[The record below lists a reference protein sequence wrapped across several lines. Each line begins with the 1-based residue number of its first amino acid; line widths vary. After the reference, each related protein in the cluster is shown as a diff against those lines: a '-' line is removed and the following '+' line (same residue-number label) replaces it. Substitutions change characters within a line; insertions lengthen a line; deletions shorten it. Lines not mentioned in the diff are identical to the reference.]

1 MIRKNYTFS
10 IRLFFFFG
18 LFSGL
23 VLQAQYKKPK
33 HWLSA
38 HTGVYSFNAP
48 ALSAYNGEDAPALT
62 GNYFNWS
69 PSLQHSYGLGYS
81 YHFKSLEIGLSLAY
95 HNWFTQYY
103 FYPDLYF
110 RQGNP
115 PRPINNTLTRAEINI
130 DFLSV
135 SLRLGNYHHYRSWSW
150 GYNLNLMGFS
160 LLQNNIVHFSE
171 PQSGNNQRI
180 ETHWEENTPTF
191 NGALELA
198 PALRSYILRNKT
210 LYLELQP
217 FVRLPFNPALG
228 EYSRYEQA
236 LQAEYLTKHQTI
248 ALHYG
253 ARLEIAW
260 SIF

>member
-1 MIRKNYTFS
+1 
-10 IRLFFFFG
+10 
-18 LFSGL
+18 
-23 VLQAQYKKPK
+23 
-33 HWLSA
+33 
-38 HTGVYSFNAP
+38 
-48 ALSAYNGEDAPALT
+48 
-62 GNYFNWS
+62 
-69 PSLQHSYGLGYS
+69 
-81 YHFKSLEIGLSLAY
+81 
-95 HNWFTQYY
+95 
-103 FYPDLYF
+103 
-110 RQGNP
+110 
-115 PRPINNTLTRAEINI
+115 
-130 DFLSV
+130 
-135 SLRLGNYHHYRSWSW
+135 
-150 GYNLNLMGFS
+150 MGFS